1 MNDIKTPPA
10 KTTVSQPPRSAFG
23 GPVGWL
29 RSEIDRLF
37 DDFAFPSRSMFA
49 FNDRPTPS
57 IPAIDFTSNDKGYT
71 LTAELPGL
79 TEKNVEISVADGVLS
94 LSGEKKEEQER
105 KEEGCLVSERR
116 YGSFRRSMPLPE
128 DVDAS
133 NIAARFK
140 DGVLTVTL
148 PRDEKSAQRARK
160 IAIEHI

>member
-1 MNDIKTPPA
+1 MNDIRTPPA
-10 KTTVSQPPRSAFG
+10 KTAVSQPPRTVFG
-23 GPVGWL
+23 APVGWL

-37 DDFAFPSRSMFA
+37 DDFAFPGRSVFA
-49 FNDRPTPS
+49 FNDHPTTS
-57 IPAIDFTSNDKGYT
+57 VPAIDFTRSDNGYT

-79 TEKNVEISVADGVLS
+79 SEKDVEISVADGVLS

-116 YGSFRRSMPLPE
+116 YGSFRRSMSLPE

-160 IAIEHI
+160 IAIERI